1 MNPVS
6 TSTWRFAALIWL
18 GVVLYLTLLPFNFGD
33 MSLADA
39 WARYQNIRFDGSG
52 PRARQQWMSNLL
64 MFVPLGFF
72 WAGWWLHRVS
82 RAWVQLAG
90 AVLVMGFC
98 LLVTATVEFL
108 QFWIPNRGPS
118 LTDISANATGGVVG
132 AVAWLVSRI
141 PAVREAAR
149 GFIHRRHGL
158 GPWMAAYVAV
168 YVFAS
173 LLPVDLVLSSR
184 EFSTKLASD
193 HWGLWLAP
201 GGCWWGVQCVTLRA
215 LEVLL
220 MVPVGMW
227 VAWRLAGPPQHR
239 LLLAGAAGALVGL
252 AVELGQFLT
261 VSGVSEGASVLLRA
275 SGGLLGAAFWLSRHR
290 VPWPWVQANVR
301 PLVLFCLPF
310 YLAGVALLSL
320 AGAEGWASWQG
331 ARAQFESMRWLPLYH
346 HYFVAE
352 AVAIQNVLLHLGMYA
367 VAGAGLWFWDRD
379 GLEVA
384 ISGRPAM
391 LMRAGVIAAALAVI
405 LEVGKL
411 FLVGLRPDTTVPLL
425 AALSAA
431 GAYGALWWG
440 LDGVRWRV

>member
-1 MNPVS
+1 MLVGG
-6 TSTWRFAALIWL
+6 ALR
-18 GVVLYLTLLPFNFGD
+18 D
-33 MSLADA
+33 
-39 WARYQNIRFDGSG
+39 
-52 PRARQQWMSNLL
+52 
-64 MFVPLGFF
+64 
-72 WAGWWLHRVS
+72 
-82 RAWVQLAG
+82 
-90 AVLVMGFC
+90 
-98 LLVTATVEFL
+98 
-108 QFWIPNRGPS
+108 
-118 LTDISANATGGVVG
+118 
-132 AVAWLVSRI
+132 
-141 PAVREAAR
+141 PA
-149 GFIHRRHGL
+149 
-158 GPWMAAYVAV
+158 
-168 YVFAS
+168 
-173 LLPVDLVLSSR
+173 
-184 EFSTKLASD
+184 
-193 HWGLWLAP
+193 
-201 GGCWWGVQCVTLRA
+201 A

-227 VAWRLAGPPQHR
+227 VAWRFAGPPLHR

-275 SGGLLGAAFWLSRHR
+275 SGGVLGAAFWLSRHR
-290 VPWPWVQANVR
+290 VPWLWVQENVR
-301 PLVLFCLPF
+301 PLVLFLLPF

-352 AVAIQNVLLHLGMYA
+352 AVAIQSVLLHLGMYA

-379 GLEVA
+379 RLQVT

-405 LEVGKL
+405 LEAGKL
-411 FLVGLRPDTTVPLL
+411 FLVGLRPDTTAPFL

-431 GAYGALWWG
+431 GAYAALWWG